1 MADDDDRPTSFLESL
16 ISSSPGLIYAGLVG
30 IAGLIV
36 SLQLRLAELDVKM
49 TAVQDTLK
57 EQTSSYSSRIQQLE
71 NRVRDLEIEVSRGRH
86 RP

>member
-16 ISSSPGLIYAGLVG
+16 ISSSPGLIYAGLAG
-30 IAGLIV
+30 IAGLIL
-36 SLQLRLAELDVKM
+36 SLQLRLTELDVKM

-57 EQTSSYSSRIQQLE
+57 EQAGANSSRLQQLE
-71 NRVRDLEIEVSRGRH
+71 NRVRDLEINTSRGTH